1 MSDAV
6 IIYILK
12 PPLTHP
18 HQTLSPLGE
27 HVLSFAR
34 LLSVPGRLWWD
45 VIFGKAGWGVSS
57 ALRMLVKRA
66 GPELDKE
73 RTDCGGVCVVRGGYC
88 VESVFILD
96 SIDTITSRFESALLW
111 LNKSFIG
118 VLISI

>member
-12 PPLTHP
+12 PPLTTP
-18 HQTLSPLGE
+18 TPTLSPLGE

-34 LLSVPGRLWWD
+34 LLSVPGRCWN

-96 SIDTITSRFESALLW
+96 SIDTITSRFKSALLA
-111 LNKSFIG
+111 G
-118 VLISI
+118 